1 MEQLHVHVYI
11 YIYVCMN
18 VYIYTFICI
27 YACVCICM
35 YIYIYIHTY
44 IYLCIYLFI
53 YLFIGTGEILVKGW
67 HLLSEECLWFRKNAA
82 HFEGSPNLKQ
92 YILHHVQGNAAFF
105 SQKCC
110 ALLDMFFCTQRRYT
124 LLLARFYQCAWYV
137 ERLFLKNVLHLLREE
152 TGLSWSSMYC
162 IWQLTFLE
170 GLLYVKGLNLKGNR

>member
-1 MEQLHVHVYI
+1 MY
-11 YIYVCMN
+11 

-110 ALLDMFFCTQRRYT
+110 ALLDMFFAHSDATLSCWHGFSNAHDMLRDYFKRMCCT
-124 LLLARFYQCAWYV
+124 F
-137 ERLFLKNVLHLLREE
+137 
-152 TGLSWSSMYC
+152 
-162 IWQLTFLE
+162 
-170 GLLYVKGLNLKGNR
+170 